1 MKLMPFHKVSSIWY
15 LVSGIRN
22 TKYKQ
27 SLRSSSLR
35 TAGLKIQNT
44 KYCKSFGF
52 TLIELLVACHPK
64 PWRRKAILGFTLIEL
79 LVAITIISTLVS
91 IGTFAFNNALDK
103 GRDSRRKSDLAAIK
117 SDLILYYQDND
128 FYPPDCPP
136 THPPCSS
143 DLEFPSDTSSDPG
156 DPSGPWLPTD
166 LVPYIQKLPKDP
178 SQAASQIIS
187 RLAGLIP
194 KISFPNFSRQS
205 SPQKT
210 VAQNQPQVLGS
221 IILPPI
227 SAEMDGYLQSGA
239 TNRCYDNP
247 TTALVVGYYS
257 SYKYRSYYRFSLS
270 SLPVG
275 ATVTEAKL
283 QINVLAKLGGG
294 ADIDIRAYGL
304 NGQTDP
310 ELDTNCA
317 TKITNTA
324 GGALYIDNDTTTFSA
339 TGPKEFILPSSSSA
353 YSDIQNANS
362 AARKFSITINE
373 DNSING
379 NASTLDSIK
388 YAGTN
393 EAKLIITYTTAAPP
407 IVTTGSATP
416 ITQTTATLNC
426 TINPNGT
433 DTTAWFRYYNSDPIS
448 CSDSGGTRSP
458 DSPTLSGSSPVT
470 HQYTATGL
478 TANTDYWFCA
488 FASNSGGFTAGSPV
502 QPFKTSAYTPPTCSP
517 TTSSIRPSES
527 VSFSATGGD
536 GSYNW
541 SVLPTTGVT
550 PPSGSSTPFA
560 VTFSAEG
567 NYTVT
572 VTSAFLSDSCTVE
585 VKTLV
590 VVSACADKKV
600 YCYVVSADR
609 LNYILW
615 AKLDN
620 TRDPEID
627 NCSDVPN
634 PPPGFNY
641 CLKSE

>member
-1 MKLMPFHKVSSIWY
+1 MPFHKVSSIWY

-22 TKYKQ
+22 TKYLPCRQ
-27 SLRSSSLR
+27 
-35 TAGLKIQNT
+35 AGKILNT
-44 KYCKSFGF
+44 KYNKSKGF

-79 LVAITIISTLVS
+79 LVAMTIISLLTGL
-91 IGTFAFNNALDK
+91 GTFAFNNALDK
-103 GRDSRRKSDLAAIK
+103 GRDSRRKSDLSAVK
-117 SDLILYYQDND
+117 SALTLYYQDND
-128 FYPPDCPP
+128 SYPPKDPLAGEVFA
-136 THPPCSS
+136 S
-143 DLEFPSDTSSDPG
+143 DSAADPWI
-156 DPSGPWLPTD
+156 PD
-166 LVPYIQKLPKDP
+166 LVPTYIKQLPKDP

-416 ITQTTATLNC
+416 ITQTTATLNG